1 MWRFIARRLAFIP
14 IIAFLIGTLT
24 FILLRVLPGD
34 LATASCSQ
42 SCTEEILAERRA
54 ALGLDKPA
62 FPITLTTDF
71 PTFVELH
78 SDDQYTD
85 WLQDVVTGDM
95 GRSLF
100 GGQDVLE
107 EITRRLPASMEIM
120 VLTLLFSGVIGIT
133 FGILAAVM
141 RNSPLDYAARTFAVF
156 GQSIP
161 DFFLLTLLVVIPSML
176 WQYAA
181 PAGGYVSFFEDPW
194 ANLRLFVP
202 PTLILSIGNAVG
214 LMRLVRSTMLEVL
227 RSDYVRT
234 ARAKGLNSRA
244 VVVRHA
250 FRNTLPPVI
259 TVLSFTIA
267 TAFSG
272 SVILERVMN
281 IDGLGN
287 LFFFSVLIRD
297 LPVVQF
303 TVLYT
308 ALIVVMLNLLQ
319 DISYAYLDPRVRYR

>member
-1 MWRFIARRLAFIP
+1 MWRFVIRRLAFIP

-24 FILLRVLPGD
+24 FVLLRVLPGD
-34 LATASCSQ
+34 LALASCTQ
-42 SCTEEILAERRA
+42 NCTEEMLAERRA
-54 ALGLDKPA
+54 ALGLDKPV
-62 FPITLTTDF
+62 FPITISTE
-71 PTFVELH
+71 PPFVEVN
-78 SDDQYTD
+78 SDSQYEE
-85 WLQDVVTGDM
+85 WLRDVLTGDM
-95 GRSLF
+95 GQSLY
-100 GGQDVLE
+100 GGQDVVE
-107 EITRRLPASMEIM
+107 EITRRLPASIEIM
-120 VLTLLFSGVIGIT
+120 LLTLLFSSLIGVT
-133 FGILAAVM
+133 FGILSAVM

-181 PAGGYVSFFEDPW
+181 PAGGYVSIFEDPW
-194 ANLRLFVP
+194 TNLRLFVP
-202 PTLILSIGNAVG
+202 PTLILSIGSAVG

-244 VVVRHA
+244 VVIRHA

-287 LFFFSVLIRD
+287 YFFFSVFIRD

-308 ALIVVMLNLLQ
+308 AMIVVILNLVQ
-319 DISYAYLDPRVRYR
+319 DISYAYLDPRVRYS

>member
-1 MWRFIARRLAFIP
+1 MWRFIVRRLVFVP
-14 IIAFLIGTLT
+14 VIAFFIGTLT
-24 FILLRVLPGD
+24 FLLLRVLPGD
-34 LATASCSQ
+34 LATASCTQ
-42 SCTEEILAERRA
+42 SCTKEILEERRA
-54 ALGLDKPA
+54 ALGLNREI
-62 FPITLTTDF
+62 F
-71 PTFVELH
+71 FVTGTSDAPFLEFH
-78 SDDQYTD
+78 SDDQYTE
-85 WLQDVVTGDM
+85 WVQDVVTGDM

-107 EITRRLPASMEIM
+107 EITRRLPASFEIM
-120 VLTLLFSGVIGIT
+120 FLTLLFSGIIGIT
-133 FGILAAVM
+133 FGILSAVM
-141 RNSPLDYAARTFAVF
+141 RNSPLDYAVRTFAVF

-181 PAGGYVSFFEDPW
+181 PAGGYVSFFDDPW
-194 ANLRLFVP
+194 TNLRLFVP
-202 PTLILSIGNAVG
+202 PTLILSVGNAVG

-272 SVILERVMN
+272 SIILERVMN

-287 LFFFSVLIRD
+287 YFFFSVLIRD

-319 DISYAYLDPRVRYR
+319 DISYAYLDPRVRYN